1 MSGKSTPKKNTTKPP
16 RPESYFHFLFRK
28 EQALDWMVIFLT
40 VLAGCLLVT
49 ITFPYPRM
57 SSDTYGYIWA
67 AMNNRFTH
75 LRPFGYSFFLR
86 ILHVF
91 SKSL

>member
-1 MSGKSTPKKNTTKPP
+1 MSGKSTPKKSITKAPK
-16 RPESYFHFLFRK
+16 PESYFRFLFRK
-28 EQALDWMVIFLT
+28 EQALDWLVIFLT

-67 AMNNRFTH
+67 AMN
-75 LRPFGYSFFLR
+75 L
-86 ILHVF
+86 
-91 SKSL
+91 SLIHI